1 MRSHWE
7 DIKNTWGQGCSSIRL
22 WLCSWEG
29 TCCPTDSWPRPRV
42 GFLSSII
49 FLGHRW
55 YGCWLTF
62 SSQSRDIFKAY
73 YSWKVA
79 GPGIFKLEDLQ
90 ALLKVSCFFFFTMI
104 HSYLVRFWSICSWS
118 LSCAAENHTQS
129 IFLDYQSWSVFFLL
143 SFPLF
148 EINSNYL

>member
-90 ALLKVSCFFFFTMI
+90 ALLKVSCFFFFHYDSFILSSFLIYMLLVSVMCCWKP
-104 HSYLVRFWSICSWS
+104 HSKYFLRLPVLICFLPTFFPS
-118 LSCAAENHTQS
+118 LRN
-129 IFLDYQSWSVFFLL
+129 
-143 SFPLF
+143 
-148 EINSNYL
+148 